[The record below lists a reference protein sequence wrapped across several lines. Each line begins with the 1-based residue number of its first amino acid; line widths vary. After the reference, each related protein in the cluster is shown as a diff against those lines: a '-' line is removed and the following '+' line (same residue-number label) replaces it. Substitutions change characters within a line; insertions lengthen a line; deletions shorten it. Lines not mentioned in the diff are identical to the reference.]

1 MDDEHF
7 RYGSSCR
14 RRFDRVF
21 LRSTVSRAVSLVETN
36 AALVQTKQHRNDTK
50 PPPRNKYDHHGTNHR
65 DTGITCIGSLACSG
79 WVSSLTNCESIQST
93 TAHKHTSLSLFSFDN
108 NFFIMTFK
116 TATLAVLIGIS
127 AMSIPA
133 IAIQVRTD
141 TVSCGS
147 WNQLSIHTELSFRND
162 SMQIPSFLAFRYSL
176 SMLHSLTHST
186 QLALCRFLL
195 RHDDRPISNQP
206 TSSLAHP
213 MRVLTW
219 TLDIP
224 FGLLVVG
231 C

>member
-50 PPPRNKYDHHGTNHR
+50 PPPRNKYDNHGTNHR
-65 DTGITCIGSLACSG
+65 DTGTTCIGSLAWSG
-79 WVSSLTNCESIQST
+79 WVSSLTTFESIQST
-93 TAHKHTSLSLFSFDN
+93 TAHKHKHTSLSLFSFDN

-127 AMSIPA
+127 AMSIRA
-133 IAIQVRTD
+133 ITIQVCAD
-141 TVSCGS
+141 TASSGH

-162 SMQIPSFLAFRYSL
+162 SMQRPSFLAFQYAL
-176 SMLHSLTHST
+176 SMLHSLIHPLDSPCFAFSSNTTTDRSRT
-186 QLALCRFLL
+186 DRLL
-195 RHDDRPISNQP
+195 LWPTPRGFSRGLWIFRPG
-206 TSSLAHP
+206 
-213 MRVLTW
+213 
-219 TLDIP
+219 
-224 FGLLVVG
+224 F
-231 C
+231 